1 VIEALIFD
9 FDGTILDTE
18 SPEFDVWA
26 SVYARHGATLE
37 IAEWG
42 KGVGTWDAFDPHA
55 HLQTLT
61 GSTLDPHTLRHEVRT
76 RVHETIR
83 ALEPIPGV
91 LETLQAARNRGLRL
105 ALASSSSHDWVVEHL
120 ARLGLLDRFES
131 LSTRYDVERV
141 KPDPGLYL
149 HALAQ
154 LGLEPSRALAI
165 EDSPNG
171 ARAALAAGIRTV
183 AVPNAVTRTLEFPEG
198 VTRLERLG
206 ADELDALL
214 KT

>member
-1 VIEALIFD
+1 MIEALIFD

-18 SPEFDVWA
+18 SPEFDVWQG
-26 SVYARHGATLE
+26 VYARYGASLE

-55 HLQTLT
+55 HLEALT
-61 GSTLDPHTLRHEVRT
+61 GTTLDPHALRAEVRE

-83 ALEPIPGV
+83 VLEPIPGV
-91 LETLQAARNRGLRL
+91 PETIRAAQHRGLRL
-105 ALASSSSHDWVVEHL
+105 AVASSSSRDWVTEHL
-120 ARLGLLDRFES
+120 ARLGLLDSFES

-154 LGLEPSRALAI
+154 LGLEPAQAIAI

-171 ARAALAAGIRTV
+171 AKAALAAGIRTLV
-183 AVPNAVTRTLEFPEG
+183 VPNPVTRTLEFPRG
-198 VTRLERLG
+198 ATRLERLDSL
-206 ADELDALL
+206 DEIL
-214 KT
+214 KI